1 MLKWV
6 LLGILFG
13 TVTGITP
20 ALHVNTLASIVETLL
35 TSPGGFSYVMLLYSM
50 GLTHTFLDA
59 FPSTFFGIP
68 EEETAVSIL
77 PAHKLALHGQ
87 GLEVIN
93 ISLKASLLAVVFAI
107 PLAFPYVV
115 LAEHYTSAFGKVAVF
130 VLAFLLIITEKGV
143 KRIYALLIFLIS
155 GIFGLVVD
163 RLPLKEPYFHVFVGL
178 FGVSA
183 IVFSLKNNQKIEIG
197 NADIQMSKR
206 RFLKFSFIGTC
217 FGMLA
222 SLLPT
227 FTSSQAALLGSF
239 FSKDERTF
247 LTIAFSVNTSNFV
260 FSLVNFYATGKT
272 RNGILVLIKDLYYP
286 LSSKELIILLLVTI
300 ITSSIIN
307 LYGLSLSTI
316 IGKAIS
322 KIDYTKLNLGILLFI
337 ATASLYFDG
346 ILGLGVLL
354 TAATIGISTSILK
367 VKRTTCMGVLML
379 KIMITNNS

>member
-6 LLGILFG
+6 MLGILFG

-20 ALHVNTLASIVETLL
+20 ALHVNTLASIVGSFL
-35 TSPGGFSYVMLLYSM
+35 TSPGGFSYVVLLYSM

-68 EEETAVSIL
+68 EEETAISVL
-77 PAHKLALHGQ
+77 PAHRLALQGR

-93 ISLKASLLAVVFAI
+93 ISLKASLLAAI
-107 PLAFPYVV
+107 FSVLLAFPYVL
-115 LAEHYTSAFGKVAVF
+115 LARHYTAFLGKVAVF
-130 VLAFLLIITEKGV
+130 LLAFFLIITEKGV
-143 KRIYALLIFLIS
+143 KRIYALLIFILS

-163 RLPLKEPYFHVFVGL
+163 RLPLREPYFHVFVGL
-178 FGVSA
+178 FGVPA
-183 IVFSLKNNQKIEIG
+183 ILFSLNNNRKIELK
-197 NADIQMSKR
+197 DSEIQMPKK

-247 LTIAFSVNTSNFV
+247 LTIVFSVNTSNFI
-260 FSLVNFYATGKT
+260 FGLINFYATGKT

-286 LSSKELIILLLVTI
+286 LSPEELVILFLVTI
-300 ITSSIIN
+300 MTSSIVN
-307 LYGLSLSTI
+307 FYGMALSEML
-316 IGKAIS
+316 GRAIS
-322 KIDYTKLNLGILLFI
+322 KINYTKLNLAVLVFVW
-337 ATASLYFDG
+337 AASLYFDG
-346 ILGLGVLL
+346 LLGLMVLL
-354 TAATIGISTSILK
+354 TATIIGVSTTLLK
-367 VKRTTCMGVLML
+367 IKRTTCMGVLML
-379 KIMITNNS
+379 KIMLS

>member
-1 MLKWV
+1 MLKWI

-20 ALHVNTLASIVETLL
+20 ALHVNTLASIVGSFLI
-35 TSPGGFSYVMLLYSM
+35 SPGGFSYVVLLYSM

-68 EEETAVSIL
+68 DEETAVSVL
-77 PAHKLALHGQ
+77 PAHKLALQGQ

-93 ISLKASLLAVVFAI
+93 ISLKASLLAAVFSI

-115 LAEHYTSAFGKVAVF
+115 LAEHYTSSIGKVAVF
-130 VLAFLLIITEKGV
+130 LLAFFLIVTEKGV
-143 KRIYALLIFLIS
+143 KRIYATLIFLLS
-155 GIFGLVVD
+155 GVFGLVVD

-178 FGVSA
+178 FGVPA
-183 IVFSLKNNQKIEIG
+183 ILFSLKNSQMIEIR
-197 NADIQMSKR
+197 DSEIQMPKR
-206 RFLKFSFIGTC
+206 KFLKFSFIGTC

-239 FSKDERTF
+239 LSKDERTF
-247 LTIAFSVNTSNFV
+247 LTIAFSVNTSNFI
-260 FSLVNFYATGKT
+260 FSLINFYATGKT

-286 LSSKELIILLLVTI
+286 LSSKELIILLLATI
-300 ITSSIIN
+300 VTSSVVN
-307 LYGLSLSTI
+307 LYGISLSKI
-316 IGKAIS
+316 IGRAMS
-322 KIDYTKLNLGILLFI
+322 KISYTTLNLGVLLFI

-346 ILGLGVLL
+346 LLGLAVLL
-354 TAATIGISTSILK
+354 TATTIGVSATILR

-379 KIMITNNS
+379 KIMIN